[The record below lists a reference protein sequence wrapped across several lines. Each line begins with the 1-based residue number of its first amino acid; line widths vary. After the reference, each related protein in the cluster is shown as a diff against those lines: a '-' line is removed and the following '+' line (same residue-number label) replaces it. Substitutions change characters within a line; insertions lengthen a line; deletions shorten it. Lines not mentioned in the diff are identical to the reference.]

1 MFIGIIG
8 PLRRLSRHRLHSAEL
23 GEGERR
29 LTDLR
34 VGRASPRET
43 DTSAFMLDR
52 ALNLIAD

>member
-1 MFIGIIG
+1 
-8 PLRRLSRHRLHSAEL
+8 LHSAVEL

-34 VGRASPRET
+34 VGRDSPREA

-52 ALNLIAD
+52 ALNLIAG